1 MLDTPAQHRWN
12 RERLISS
19 GDRDERGMSGRRV
32 SSGPGQRHFRL
43 HGVGDAVGHAGVQRR
58 STDVDDTRRA
68 RPPDP
73 TDALR
78 FLLRRTASD
87 TYRTTAQSS
96 PRLARCVH
104 HSSVQF
110 TLVNSN
116 QASRRLWA
124 CWKKWGFRPQRN
136 YPLETDS
143 ESSCG

>member
-1 MLDTPAQHRWN
+1 LVMYRGMLDTPAQHRWN

-73 TDALR
+73 TDAHRLPRGARPTFRHRPAALSALR
-78 FLLRRTASD
+78 VRPRTGRR
-87 TYRTTAQSS
+87 
-96 PRLARCVH
+96 
-104 HSSVQF
+104 SV
-110 TLVNSN
+110 
-116 QASRRLWA
+116 ASRRFTCSCCMQLL
-124 CWKKWGFRPQRN
+124 QRAARKN
-136 YPLETDS
+136 CT
-143 ESSCG
+143 